1 MHLFP
6 DCSDKLCLELFDQ
19 DLITGPAVLLR
30 EFFGI
35 LCHDDAADA
44 VQLPANRGKLDQD
57 LGTVRI
63 ALDHAPHQPDMA
75 DGTRHTVG
83 NIMRVVLSRFFVI
96 VHLRSFPLFQIGCIL
111 ILPVIA
117 RNPGGG
123 L

>member
-57 LGTVRI
+57 LGSVRI
-63 ALDHAPHQPDMA
+63 ALDHAPHQSDMA
-75 DGTRHTVG
+75 DGTCHTVG
-83 NIMRVVLSRFFVI
+83 NIMRVVLNLLLFV
-96 VHLRSFPLFQIGCIL
+96 VHLRLFSLSRLC
-111 ILPVIA
+111 VF
-117 RNPGGG
+117 
-123 L
+123 